1 MLLLDLNHPSDFHF
15 FHGFMEKCRRHPSLK
30 LLITARNRQYLPELL
45 DHYGYKYVLKTGRK
59 RTLVGKAI
67 NLIGEVLW
75 IIRLAR
81 ILKIKAFI
89 SFTSPYSAI
98 AGYLLNKPVITFDD
112 TENDKLLHMVYPRF
126 TSLIITPICFEKEFK
141 GKHVRFP
148 GTKESS
154 HLEPDKFTPSKA
166 VVQKY
171 VENPEE
177 PYILLR
183 FVEHIATHDLY
194 QKGIQT
200 KMKQKM
206 VRELQPFGRVF
217 IVSETK
223 LPEALMPYALDCEPQ
238 DMHHL
243 MAYAS
248 FFMGEST
255 TMAAEAAVLGT
266 PSIVIEEKSLGYI
279 NELNKKTGLV
289 RWYKPAQ
296 EEEALAAAI
305 GYLESGKGFSGTQYS
320 ESTDIGSFLVWLF
333 EDFPE
338 RFEELKR
345 LQKVP
350 EQFCCV

>member
-45 DHYGYKYVLKTGRK
+45 DHYGFAYVLKKGRK
-59 RTLVGKAI
+59 RTLTGKAM
-67 NLIGEVLW
+67 NLIGE
-75 IIRLAR
+75 IFQMIRLAR
-81 ILKIKAFI
+81 KNKIRAFV
-89 SFTSPYSAI
+89 SFASPYAAI
-98 AGYLLNKPVITFDD
+98 TGFLLRKPTLIFDD
-112 TENDKLLHMVYPRF
+112 TENNTFVQLAYRPFASQIF
-126 TSLIITPICFEKEFK
+126 TPSCFQKHF
-141 GKHVRFP
+141 GKKQVRFP

-171 VENPEE
+171 LENPEE

-194 QKGIQT
+194 QKAIQT

-243 MAYAS
+243 MAYAN

-279 NELNKKTGLV
+279 KELNEKTDLV
-289 RWYKPAQ
+289 QWYKPAQ
-296 EEEALAAAI
+296 DEEALAAAI
-305 GYLESGKGFSGTQYS
+305 GYLESRKGFSGTQYS

-350 EQFCCV
+350 ERFCCV